1 MSLRA
6 GCALIACALIAGC
19 GGDEP
24 PFAGARAG
32 NAGSAGEPER
42 PRSSRRDSGPDVDD
56 GDDSDPVHAGTS
68 SKAGSGGT
76 RTSITPEADAGTCGA
91 RVGAGG
97 TAGCDADPPEGQA
110 PTDPQTLPLVL
121 PEVSDAERSG
131 PDPREELSCA
141 DVPGVAGFYTPPSLH
156 AFRGLAYVFS
166 VDASEATPRV
176 LMHVSPIAELAFSN
190 PATLLYGAH
199 EVDVIAHDDGLWALA
214 GRQFYTLQLASLD
227 GFLFAEDQVVG
238 PHQPVYD
245 CEGFPPPRYFRGRE
259 PVELI
264 AVGNDFNGGLF
275 GCQERVFVAR
285 RGASGWDEPV
295 EVGRGDAV
303 FAHHGATRATIVTSL
318 GVLQSRDDGATF
330 QQVTGFDAAGAA
342 FTGSQLVLLRS
353 GGDGIRVLASDDDGT
368 SWRAQTRVLPD
379 QANGGGPFIAADGA
393 QLAVALATATEIV
406 LTTSADDAVSWT
418 EPRRITRPS
427 PRRLLALAQ
436 HGDATLWLTSGSD
449 GALELCALQ

>member
-1 MSLRA
+1 MLLRA
-6 GCALIACALIAGC
+6 GCALVACALIAGC

-32 NAGSAGEPER
+32 NAGSAGESER
-42 PRSSRRDSGPDVDD
+42 PRSSRRDSGPESDD
-56 GDDSDPVHAGTS
+56 DDRDAERAGTS
-68 SKAGSGGT
+68 SKAGAGGT
-76 RTSITPEADAGTCGA
+76 PGSTAREADAGPCGA

-97 TAGCDADPPEGQA
+97 TAGCDADTPEEQT
-110 PTDPQTLPLVL
+110 PTEQPTLPLVL

-131 PDPREELSCA
+131 QDRREELSCA

-176 LMHVSPIAELAFSN
+176 LMHVSPIAELAFAN

-199 EVDVIAHDDGLWALA
+199 EVDVIAHDDGLWALV
-214 GRQFYTLQLASLD
+214 GRQFYTLQLASID

-238 PHQPVYD
+238 PHQPTYD

-295 EVGRGDAV
+295 EVGRGDVV
-303 FAHHGATRATIVTSL
+303 FAHHGATRATIVTTL
-318 GVLQSRDDGATF
+318 GVLLSRDDGATF
-330 QQVTGFDAAGAA
+330 QQVTGFDAAGGA

-353 GGDGIRVLASDDDGT
+353 GGDGVRVLASDDDGT

-393 QLAVALATATEIV
+393 TLAVALATASEIV
-406 LTTSADDAVSWT
+406 LATSSDDAVSWT
-418 EPRRITRPS
+418 EPRRIARPS
-427 PRRLLALAQ
+427 ARRLLALAQ